1 MSSQQAQ
8 GTQSAPPIS
17 IVIPVKNEEAN
28 LALCLESVKGF
39 DEVVVVDSGSTDH
52 TCQIAAEYGRK
63 VVDFKWQGTFP
74 KKRNWVLQTVPLK
87 HAWVLFLDAD
97 ERVTPEFRQEVARI
111 LDTTPHNAFWLGY
124 REWSLEKLL
133 RHGDPMWKTAL
144 LRIGK
149 GAYEHILEERWSPLD
164 MEIHE
169 HLVVDGSVGV
179 INARLE
185 HHDKRFLDAYY
196 ARHNDY
202 STWEANRYLA
212 IGDRSQLTMRQ
223 KIKYRLLMWPFFPL
237 MYFVFAYVLKG
248 GFLDGKVG
256 FYYAVAKIFY
266 FYQIQAKVTERRIRS
281 REVEKK

>member
-8 GTQSAPPIS
+8 EIQSAPPIS

-39 DEVVVVDSGSTDH
+39 DEVIVVDSGSTDH
-52 TCQIAAEYGRK
+52 TCQIAAEYGRE
-63 VVDFKWQGTFP
+63 VVTFRWPGNFP
-74 KKRNWVLQTVPLK
+74 KKRNWVLKTVPLK
-87 HAWVLFLDAD
+87 HDWVLFLDAD
-97 ERVTPEFRQEVARI
+97 ERVTPEFRQEVAGI
-111 LDTTPHNAFWLGY
+111 LGTTRHNAFWLGY

-144 LRIGK
+144 LRLGK
-149 GAYEHILEERWSPLD
+149 GEYEHIPEERWSPLD

-169 HLVVDGSVGV
+169 HLVVKGSVGV

-223 KIKYRLLMWPFFPL
+223 KIKYRLLMWSLFPL
-237 MYFVFAYVLKG
+237 MYFIFAYVLKG

-266 FYQIQAKVTERRIRS
+266 FYQIQAKVTELRIRN
-281 REVEKK
+281 REAGK

>member
-8 GTQSAPPIS
+8 EIQSAPPIS

-39 DEVVVVDSGSTDH
+39 DEVIVVDSGSTDH
-52 TCQIAAEYGRK
+52 TCQIAAEYGRE
-63 VVDFKWQGTFP
+63 VVTFRWPGNFP
-74 KKRNWVLQTVPLK
+74 KKRNWVLKTVPLK
-87 HAWVLFLDAD
+87 HDWVLFLDAD
-97 ERVTPEFRQEVARI
+97 ERVTPEFRQEVAGI
-111 LDTTPHNAFWLGY
+111 LGTTRHNAFWLGY

-144 LRIGK
+144 LRLGK
-149 GAYEHILEERWSPLD
+149 GEYEHIPEERWSPLD

-169 HLVVDGSVGV
+169 HLVVKGSVGV

-223 KIKYRLLMWPFFPL
+223 KIKYRLLMWPLFPL

-266 FYQIQAKVTERRIRS
+266 FYQIQAKVTELRIRN
-281 REVEKK
+281 REAGK